1 MDHHDYTS
9 TNDGDGT
16 ERQQISQDRL
26 WVVMPP
32 ATDTSTSSVIPNT
45 SPQRQN
51 HNNSSVMSTADN
63 NTQNYYYYI
72 SPKLAFLL
80 VSLTLG
86 ELGDG
91 LNIFQ
96 GIYLVG
102 TGWNEGSVG
111 IALSLMGLTTLLIQP
126 LAGNWVDQ
134 TIIDRRI
141 FLGMASAITALSAST
156 ILLVRQG
163 NYSTDHA
170 LIFISKIVEG
180 VSASFIGPC
189 IAALTLAN
197 FGPKYFDT
205 IMASNLLWG
214 HIGSVVAAIL
224 AGLVEFILYPNVKYC
239 FLIIAIAALSAIVFI
254 PFLPQGDPM
263 MGRGFPGKVAID
275 ESGQLENMTE
285 SDDVKVQKQVTK
297 DSPRIAATYLET
309 LSCPRT
315 GLLCMT
321 GLFFQ

>member
-1 MDHHDYTS
+1 MDHDT
-9 TNDGDGT
+9 GT
-16 ERQQISQDRL
+16 KLDTEQQESQDAEL
-26 WVVMPP
+26 HHGTDDVVPV
-32 ATDTSTSSVIPNT
+32 TQQHITTSSSDGST
-45 SPQRQN
+45 FMG
-51 HNNSSVMSTADN
+51 NS
-63 NTQNYYYYI
+63 QYYI
-72 SPKLAFLL
+72 SPKIAFLL
-80 VSLTLG
+80 VSFTLG

-111 IALSLMGLTTLLIQP
+111 LALSLMGFTTLLIQP

-141 FLGMASAITALSAST
+141 FLGTASAITAVSAST

-163 NYSTDHA
+163 NYSSDHA

-189 IAALTLAN
+189 VAALTLAS

-205 IMASNLLWG
+205 IMASNIFWG

-224 AGLVEFILYPNVKYC
+224 AGLVAYIFYPNVKYC
-239 FLIIAIAALSAIVFI
+239 FLIIAAAALCAILFI

-263 MGRGFPGKVAID
+263 MGRGFQGKVAID
-275 ESGQLENMTE
+275 EAGQLEKLTD
-285 SDDVKVQKQVTK
+285 SDDTKVHAHDDPPPV
-297 DSPRIAATYLET
+297 AATYLET

-321 GLFFQ
+321 GLFFQYVGFIKIRFML

>member
-1 MDHHDYTS
+1 MDHDTITKLYT
-9 TNDGDGT
+9 
-16 ERQQISQDRL
+16 EQQESQDAEL
-26 WVVMPP
+26 HHGTDDVVPV
-32 ATDTSTSSVIPNT
+32 TQQHITT
-45 SPQRQN
+45 
-51 HNNSSVMSTADN
+51 NSSDGSTFMGN
-63 NTQNYYYYI
+63 SQYYI
-72 SPKLAFLL
+72 SPKIAFLL
-80 VSLTLG
+80 VSFTLG

-111 IALSLMGLTTLLIQP
+111 LALSLMGFTTLLIQP

-141 FLGMASAITALSAST
+141 FLGTASAITAVSAST

-163 NYSTDHA
+163 NYSSDHA

-189 IAALTLAN
+189 VAALTLAS

-205 IMASNLLWG
+205 IMASNIFWG

-224 AGLVEFILYPNVKYC
+224 AGLVAYIFYPNVKYC
-239 FLIIAIAALSAIVFI
+239 FLIIAAAALCAILFI

-263 MGRGFPGKVAID
+263 MGRGFQGKVAID
-275 ESGQLENMTE
+275 EAGQLEKLTD
-285 SDDVKVQKQVTK
+285 SDDTKVHAHDDPPPV
-297 DSPRIAATYLET
+297 AATYLET

-321 GLFFQ
+321 GLFFQYVGFIKIRFML

>member
-1 MDHHDYTS
+1 MDHDTITKLYT
-9 TNDGDGT
+9 
-16 ERQQISQDRL
+16 EQQESQDAEL
-26 WVVMPP
+26 HHGTDDVVPV
-32 ATDTSTSSVIPNT
+32 TQQHITTSSSDGST
-45 SPQRQN
+45 FMG
-51 HNNSSVMSTADN
+51 NS
-63 NTQNYYYYI
+63 QYYI
-72 SPKLAFLL
+72 SPKIAFLL
-80 VSLTLG
+80 VSFTLG

-111 IALSLMGLTTLLIQP
+111 LALSLMGFTTLLIQP

-141 FLGMASAITALSAST
+141 FLGTASAITAISAST

-163 NYSTDHA
+163 NYSSDHA
-170 LIFISKIVEG
+170 LVFISKIVEG

-189 IAALTLAN
+189 VAALTLAS

-205 IMASNLLWG
+205 IMASNIFWG

-224 AGLVEFILYPNVKYC
+224 AGLVAYIFYPNVKYC
-239 FLIIAIAALSAIVFI
+239 FLIIAAAALCAILFI

-263 MGRGFPGKVAID
+263 MGRGFQGKVAID
-275 ESGQLENMTE
+275 EAGQLEKLTD
-285 SDDVKVQKQVTK
+285 SDDTKVHAHDDPPPV
-297 DSPRIAATYLET
+297 AATYLET

-321 GLFFQ
+321 GLFFQYVGFIKIRFML

>member
-1 MDHHDYTS
+1 MDHDT
-9 TNDGDGT
+9 GT
-16 ERQQISQDRL
+16 KLDTEQQESQDAEL
-26 WVVMPP
+26 HHGTDDVVPV
-32 ATDTSTSSVIPNT
+32 TQQHITTSSSDGST
-45 SPQRQN
+45 FMG
-51 HNNSSVMSTADN
+51 NS
-63 NTQNYYYYI
+63 QYYI
-72 SPKLAFLL
+72 SPKIAFLL
-80 VSLTLG
+80 VSFTLG

-111 IALSLMGLTTLLIQP
+111 LALSLMGFTTLLIQP

-141 FLGMASAITALSAST
+141 FLGTASAVTAVSAST

-163 NYSTDHA
+163 NYSSDHA

-189 IAALTLAN
+189 VAALTLAS

-205 IMASNLLWG
+205 IMASNIFWG

-224 AGLVEFILYPNVKYC
+224 AGLVAYIFYPNVKYC
-239 FLIIAIAALSAIVFI
+239 FLIIAAAALCAILFI

-263 MGRGFPGKVAID
+263 MGRGFQGKVAID
-275 ESGQLENMTE
+275 EAGQLEKLTD
-285 SDDVKVQKQVTK
+285 SDDTKVHAHDDPPPV
-297 DSPRIAATYLET
+297 AATYLET

-321 GLFFQ
+321 GLFFQYVGLIKIRFML